1 MNIFSSFTEY
11 VLDTEV
17 KLSLVITKEN
27 SSIYRKNVFFLQ
39 DSFFFDT
46 LILACRSHDTYNIS
60 LYSKL
65 QTKPRFHDPTSWHL
79 NSKDFMIFNPPP
91 PLSHHL
97 NCQSYELELPLSI
110 IPSIFLSFPSLSFST
125 LTIPSLF
132 VKAYMSIDMH
142 YTIKKNSDFK
152 YFC

>member
-79 NSKDFMIFNPPP
+79 NSKDFMIFNPSP
-91 PLSHHL
+91 PLSSL
-97 NCQSYELELPLSI
+97 KLPILRTLT
-110 IPSIFLSFPSLSFST
+110 PPHYTLIFLPFPCSLSFSP
-125 LTIPSLF
+125 LTKPSLF
-132 VKAYMSIDMH
+132 VKTYNVYRYALY
-142 YTIKKNSDFK
+142 YKEELWF
-152 YFC
+152 